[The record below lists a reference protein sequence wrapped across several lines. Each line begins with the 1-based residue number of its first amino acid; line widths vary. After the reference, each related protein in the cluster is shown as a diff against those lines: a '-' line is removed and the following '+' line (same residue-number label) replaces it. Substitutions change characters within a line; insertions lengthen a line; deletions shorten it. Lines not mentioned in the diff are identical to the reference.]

1 MKTFWEMVDNL
12 VIAGIA
18 LLWVWALM
26 VFIEGIVG

>member
-1 MKTFWEMVDNL
+1 MKTFWAIIDNL
-12 VIAGIA
+12 VVAVIA